1 MAKIGPSILHRGS
14 FLRTYVKRLP
24 NAVRARITEIIDEDA
39 HISQDIL
46 LTALTAEFELVPL
59 SVGDLNAVSVEAK
72 SQPYLNPFHDPVMG
86 RLASATVP
94 FEGSKRLWSQRP
106 ATGFK
111 FPFRGKVGNSAV
123 RLQAFVP
130 DADLRSFEREVREAL
145 PTLEKAFADYRST
158 VVQQNEHVL
167 QHLSMAVKTY

>member
-14 FLRTYVKRLP
+14 FLSTYVRRLP
-24 NAVRARITEIIDEDA
+24 NAVHARITEIIDEDA
-39 HISQDIL
+39 HISQGIL
-46 LTALTAEFELVPL
+46 LAALTAEFELVPL
-59 SVGDLNAVSVEAK
+59 SVRDLNTLSVEAR
-72 SQPYLNPFHDPVMG
+72 SQPHLNPFHDLVTG
-86 RLASATVP
+86 RLASATIP
-94 FEGSKRLWSQRP
+94 YEGSKRLWNQRP
-106 ATGFK
+106 GTGFT

-130 DADLRSFEREVREAL
+130 DADLRSFERQVREAL
-145 PTLEKAFADYRST
+145 PTLEEAFANYRST